1 MVWRRRWTVAAFV
14 LTLVFL
20 VAGVG
25 FAFLAATA
33 GAVAILVVGLVV
45 APTSA
50 GLGMLIVRR
59 RPTNL
64 VGPLLVL
71 VGLAVSFNVTK
82 EIGWRVLVERPH
94 ALASLD
100 WLVASLNESAWWAF
114 TAVALLLVYFPDGTL
129 PTKRWR
135 WVPPTLIA
143 CTAIAEV
150 QGLSEALPPPFH
162 HHPAVFGPAP
172 VWFQALSLVA
182 FLLQLV
188 LNVACAASLGVRF
201 RRADAVRRTQIKWLA
216 LAGVAVPLYPL
227 VCLAEIAIW
236 GRPLWFSATVVAGAA
251 VGIPVA
257 TAIAVLRHDLYD
269 VDKALAGTATWML
282 FSALLFAV
290 YAATALAGGLVLD
303 RGSTAVA
310 AAVTALCAMSL
321 SPVRLRLQRRVDRR
335 LYPLRRAALA
345 AMEVLHRSTST
356 GEAQPEELEVV
367 LRAALRDPGLRV
379 GFDVPGREG
388 FVDAQG
394 EAVEPAAGGA
404 PITLGGVQ
412 IGVLV
417 PGPDGDASP
426 ELLRQVGEAAATL
439 AEVVRL
445 RIELTGALR
454 EVESSR
460 ARLMQLGYE
469 ERRRLERDLHD
480 GAQQR
485 LVSLGMAL
493 RVAQRHLGDG
503 TVEVDGLLD
512 QSVAE
517 LGLAVAELRH
527 IAHGL
532 RPSSLDDGL
541 RAALAGLVRAVPI
554 EVDMDVRVDSL
565 PDDVA
570 TTAYYVVSEAVTNTV
585 KHADASRISV
595 QVSNGDGHVLVLVS
609 DDGRGGAAL
618 PPKSGLN
625 DRVAALRGTLQV
637 DSPDG
642 QGTIVQARIPC
653 ES

>member
-1 MVWRRRWTVAAFV
+1 MQWRRRWTVAAFV
-14 LTLVFL
+14 LTILFL

-25 FAFLAATA
+25 LALVAATTSA
-33 GAVAILVVGLVV
+33 AAILLVGVVV

-64 VGPLLVL
+64 VGPLLIL

-129 PTKRWR
+129 PSRRWR

-150 QGLSEALPPPFH
+150 QGLTEALPPPFH

-172 VWFQALSLVA
+172 VWFQALALVA

-188 LNVACAASLGVRF
+188 LNVACAASLAVRF
-201 RRADAVRRTQIKWLA
+201 RRADSVRRAQIKWLA

-227 VCLAEIAIW
+227 LCLAEIAIW

-269 VDKALAGTATWML
+269 VDKALAGTATWVL
-282 FSALLFAV
+282 FSALLFAI
-290 YAATALAGGLVLD
+290 YASTALTGGLVLD

-310 AAVTALCAMSL
+310 AAVTALCALSL

-345 AMEVLHRSTST
+345 AMEALYRSTST
-356 GEAQPEELEVV
+356 GEAQPEELEAV
-367 LRAALRDPGLRV
+367 LRVALRDPGLRV
-379 GFDVPGREG
+379 GFDVPGSEG
-388 FVDAQG
+388 LIDAGGQ
-394 EAVEPAAGGA
+394 AVEPASSA
-404 PITLGGVQ
+404 PIILGGVQ

-417 PGPDGDASP
+417 PGPGGVASA
-426 ELLRQVGEAAATL
+426 ELLRQVGQAAATL

-445 RIELTGALR
+445 RLELAGALR

-460 ARLMQLGYE
+460 ARLMQLSYE

-517 LGLAVAELRH
+517 LGLAVAELRQ

-541 RAALAGLVRAVPI
+541 RAALAGLVRSVPI

-585 KHADASRISV
+585 KHADASRINV
-595 QVSNGDGHVLVLVS
+595 RVSNGDGHVLVLVS

-653 ES
+653 EL